1 MSVFVLTTLLVYII
15 FNLGEKKTVTSKGTI
30 TVNTELEIIRE
41 TQTFFFIIGVVIFA
55 YVTGQRFVF
64 GDTSAYMK
72 SFSETTTTVSE
83 VLSNF
88 KLGEEQLFLLINS
101 FIRQYISTDPRMFVE
116 IISFITIF
124 PIFYFYYNYS
134 GDLKFALLLF
144 VLSGCW
150 EHTMNGM
157 RQYLASVIMLMALS
171 LLYKRKWYLYIPI
184 AILAAQIHTSAY
196 IFIVVYFIAN
206 KPAWGKF
213 TKIMLV
219 IGLFL
224 LVTYPVTGSFMNRL
238 FAESTKYGEKYNTS
252 EFSYNINIFRVAVMF
267 VPVVV
272 SFINRKNMIGKYK
285 YYDIVFNMS
294 LLCAM
299 CTLIGLFSA
308 VYARLNLYF
317 EVFNV
322 ILLVWNINDM
332 IKQEKY
338 YWIKK
343 VCLAC
348 YIAYFIYQM
357 IFTYNLNWY
366 ERYLFFCNNW
376 GDASWI

>member
-1 MSVFVLTTLLVYII
+1 MSVFVLTTLLVYLI
-15 FNLGEKKTVTSKGTI
+15 FALGKRKTVTSKGI
-30 TVNTELEIIRE
+30 TVNTEIDINRD
-41 TQTFFFIIGVVIFA
+41 TQTFFFIVGVVIFA
-55 YVTGQRFVF
+55 YVTGQRFAY
-64 GDTSAYMK
+64 GDTYAYMK
-72 SFSETTTTVSE
+72 SFSESTVTVSE
-83 VLSNF
+83 VLSDF
-88 KLGEEQLFLLINS
+88 KLGEEQLFLLIKA
-101 FIRQYISTDPRMFVE
+101 FVKQYISTEPRVFIE
-116 IISFITIF
+116 IVSFITIV
-124 PIFYFYYNYS
+124 PILYFYFNYT
-134 GDLKFALLLF
+134 GDLKFAFLLF

-150 EHTMNGM
+150 EHSMNGL
-157 RQYLASVIMLMALS
+157 RQYLACAIMLMALS

-184 AILAAQIHTSAY
+184 VILAAQIHTSAY

-224 LVTYPVTGSFMNRL
+224 LVTYPVTGSFMNNL
-238 FAESTKYGEKYNTS
+238 FVESTDYGSKYNIA
-252 EFSYNINIFRVAVMF
+252 EFSNNINMFRLAVMS

-299 CTLIGLFSA
+299 CTLIGLFSV

-322 ILLVWNINDM
+322 ILLVWNIDDM
-332 IKQEKY
+332 IKQERYK
-338 YWIKK
+338 WIKYACI
-343 VCLAC
+343 VCFA
-348 YIAYFIYQM
+348 AYFIYQM
-357 IFTYNLNWY
+357 VFTYHLNWY
-366 ERYLFFCNNW
+366 EKFLFFCDSW
-376 GDASWI
+376 YEYSWI

>member
-1 MSVFVLTTLLVYII
+1 MSVFVLTTLLVYLI
-15 FNLGEKKTVTSKGTI
+15 FALGKRRTVTSEGI
-30 TVNTELEIIRE
+30 TVNTEIDINRD
-41 TQTFFFIIGVVIFA
+41 TQTFFFIVGVVIFA

-64 GDTSAYMK
+64 GDTYAYME
-72 SFSETTTTVSE
+72 SFSESTVTVSE

-88 KLGEEQLFLLINS
+88 KLGEEQLFLLIKV
-101 FIRQYISTDPRMFVE
+101 FIKQYISTEPRVFIEIVSFV
-116 IISFITIF
+116 TIV
-124 PIFYFYYNYS
+124 PILYFYFNYS
-134 GDLKFALLLF
+134 GDLKFAFLLF

-150 EHTMNGM
+150 EHSMNGL
-157 RQYLASVIMLMALS
+157 RQYLAGS
-171 LLYKRKWYLYIPI
+171 LLMLFFKCIYNRKWYIYLPVVVIS
-184 AILAAQIHTSAY
+184 AQIHTSAY
-196 IFIVVYFIAN
+196 IFLLIYFIAN

-224 LVTYPVTGSFMNRL
+224 LVTYPVTGSFMNNL
-238 FAESTKYGEKYNTS
+238 FVENTDYGEKYNTS
-252 EFSYNINIFRVAVMF
+252 EFNYSINIIRVAVMS
-267 VPVVV
+267 VPIMV
-272 SFINRKNMIGKYK
+272 SFLNRKNMIGKYK

-322 ILLVWNINDM
+322 MLLVWNINDM
-332 IKQEKY
+332 VKRERYK
-338 YWIKK
+338 WIKYACI
-343 VCLAC
+343 VCFV
-348 YIAYFIYQM
+348 AYFIYQM
-357 IFTYNLNWY
+357 VFTYNLSWY
-366 ERYLFFCNNW
+366 GRYLFFCNNW

>member
-1 MSVFVLTTLLVYII
+1 MSVLVLTTLLVYLI
-15 FNLGEKKTVTSKGTI
+15 FALGKRKTVTSEGI
-30 TVNTELEIIRE
+30 TVNTEIDINRD
-41 TQTFFFIIGVVIFA
+41 TQTFFFIVGVVIFA
-55 YVTGQRFVF
+55 YVTGQRFAF
-64 GDTSAYMK
+64 GDTIAYMY
-72 SFSETTTTVSE
+72 SFSETTTTVSD

-88 KLGEEQLFLLINS
+88 KLGEEQLFLLIKV
-101 FIRQYISTDPRMFVE
+101 FIKQYISTDPRVFIE
-116 IISFITIF
+116 IISFITIV
-124 PIFYFYYNYS
+124 PILYFYFNYS

-150 EHTMNGM
+150 EHSMNGL
-157 RQYLASVIMLMALS
+157 RQYLACAIMLMALS

-184 AILAAQIHTSAY
+184 VILAAQIHTSAY

-213 TKIMLV
+213 TKILLI

-224 LVTYPVTGSFMNRL
+224 LVTYPITGSFMNNL
-238 FAESTKYGEKYNTS
+238 FVENTDYGEKYNTS
-252 EFSYNINIFRVAVMF
+252 DFTNNVNMFRLAVMS

-299 CTLIGLFSA
+299 CTLIGIFST

-322 ILLVWNINDM
+322 IILVWNINDM
-332 IKQEKY
+332 VKRERYK
-338 YWIKK
+338 WIRFACI
-343 VCLAC
+343 VCF
-348 YIAYFIYQM
+348 IVYFIYQM
-357 IFTYNLNWY
+357 MFTYNLSWY
-366 ERYLFFCNNW
+366 GRYLFFCDNW

>member
-1 MSVFVLTTLLVYII
+1 MSVFVLTTLLVYLI
-15 FNLGEKKTVTSKGTI
+15 FALGKRRTVTSEGI
-30 TVNTELEIIRE
+30 TVNTEIDINRD
-41 TQTFFFIIGVVIFA
+41 TQTFFFIVGVVIFA
-55 YVTGQRFVF
+55 YVTGQRFAF
-64 GDTSAYMK
+64 GDTVAYMD
-72 SFSETTTTVSE
+72 SFSETTTTVSD

-88 KLGEEQLFLLINS
+88 KLGEEQLFLLIKA
-101 FIRQYISTDPRMFVE
+101 FIKQYISTEPRVFIE
-116 IISFITIF
+116 IVSFITIV
-124 PIFYFYYNYS
+124 PILYFYFNYT
-134 GDLKFALLLF
+134 GDLKFAFLLF

-150 EHTMNGM
+150 EHSMNGL
-157 RQYLASVIMLMALS
+157 RQYLACAIMLMALS

-184 AILAAQIHTSAY
+184 VILAAQIHTSAY

-224 LVTYPVTGSFMNRL
+224 LITYPITGSFMNRL
-238 FAESTKYGEKYNTS
+238 FVESTDYGSKYNTA
-252 EFSYNINIFRVAVMF
+252 EFSNNINMFRLAVMS

-322 ILLVWNINDM
+322 ILLVWNIDDM

-338 YWIKK
+338 KWIKF
-343 VCLAC
+343 AC
-348 YIAYFIYQM
+348 ICCFIAYFIYQM
-357 IFTYNLNWY
+357 IFTYHLNWY
-366 ERYLFFCNNW
+366 EKFLFFCDSWNEY
-376 GDASWI
+376 SWI

>member
-1 MSVFVLTTLLVYII
+1 MSVFVLTTLLVYLI
-15 FNLGEKKTVTSKGTI
+15 FALGKRKTVTSEGI
-30 TVNTELEIIRE
+30 TVNTEIDINRD
-41 TQTFFFIIGVVIFA
+41 TQTFFFIVGVVIFA
-55 YVTGQRFVF
+55 YVTGQRFAY
-64 GDTSAYMK
+64 GDTYAYMK
-72 SFSETTTTVSE
+72 SFSESTVTVSE

-88 KLGEEQLFLLINS
+88 KLGEEQLFLLIKA
-101 FIRQYISTDPRMFVE
+101 FIKQYISTEPRVFIE
-116 IISFITIF
+116 IVSFITIV
-124 PIFYFYYNYS
+124 PILYFYFNYT
-134 GDLKFALLLF
+134 GDLKFAFLLF

-150 EHTMNGM
+150 EHSMNGL
-157 RQYLASVIMLMALS
+157 RQYLACAIILMALS
-171 LLYKRKWYLYIPI
+171 LLYKRKWYLYVPI

-213 TKIMLV
+213 TKIMLA

-224 LVTYPVTGSFMNRL
+224 LITYPITGSFMNRL
-238 FAESTKYGEKYNTS
+238 FVESTDYGSKYNTA
-252 EFSYNINIFRVAVMF
+252 EFSNNINMFRLAVMS

-322 ILLVWNINDM
+322 ILLVWNIDDM

-338 YWIKK
+338 KWIKF
-343 VCLAC
+343 AC
-348 YIAYFIYQM
+348 ICCFIAYFIYQM
-357 IFTYNLNWY
+357 IFTYHLNWY
-366 ERYLFFCNNW
+366 EKFLFFCDSWNEY
-376 GDASWI
+376 SWI

>member
-1 MSVFVLTTLLVYII
+1 MSVFVLTTLLVYLI
-15 FNLGEKKTVTSKGTI
+15 FALGKRKTITSEGI
-30 TVNTELEIIRE
+30 TVNTEIDINRD
-41 TQTFFFIIGVVIFA
+41 TQTFFFIVGVVIFA
-55 YVTGQRFVF
+55 YVTGQRFAF
-64 GDTSAYMK
+64 GDTLSYMS
-72 SFSETTTTVSE
+72 SFENANTTVPD

-88 KLGEEQLFLLINS
+88 QFGKEHLFLLIKV
-101 FIRQYISTDPRMFVE
+101 FIKQYISVEPRVFIE
-116 IISFITIF
+116 IVSFITIV
-124 PIFYFYYNYS
+124 PILYFYFNYS
-134 GDLKFALLLF
+134 GDLKFAFLLF

-150 EHTMNGM
+150 EHTMNGL
-157 RQYLASVIMLMALS
+157 RQYLTCAIMLMALS

-184 AILAAQIHTSAY
+184 VILAAQIHTSAY

-224 LVTYPVTGSFMNRL
+224 LVTYPVTGSFMNNL
-238 FAESTKYGEKYNTS
+238 FVENTDYGEKYNTS
-252 EFSYNINIFRVAVMF
+252 DFTNNVNMFRLAVMS

-299 CTLIGLFSA
+299 CTLIGMFSA

-317 EVFNV
+317 ELFNV
-322 ILLVWNINDM
+322 ILLVCNINDM
-332 IKQEKY
+332 VKQEKY
-338 YWIKK
+338 KWIKF
-343 VCLAC
+343 AC
-348 YIAYFIYQM
+348 ICCFIAYFIYQM
-357 IFTYNLNWY
+357 MFTYHLSWY
-366 ERYLFFCNNW
+366 ERYMFFCNNW
-376 GDASWI
+376 GDSSWI

>member
-1 MSVFVLTTLLVYII
+1 MSVFVLTTLLVYLI
-15 FNLGEKKTVTSKGTI
+15 FALGKRKTVTSEGI
-30 TVNTELEIIRE
+30 TVNTEIDINRD
-41 TQTFFFIIGVVIFA
+41 TQTFFFIVGVVIFA
-55 YVTGQRFVF
+55 YVTGQRFVY
-64 GDTSAYMK
+64 GDTYAYME
-72 SFSETTTTVSE
+72 SFSESTVTVSE

-88 KLGEEQLFLLINS
+88 KLGEEQLFLLIKA
-101 FIRQYISTDPRMFVE
+101 FIKQYISTEPRVFIEIVSFV
-116 IISFITIF
+116 TIV
-124 PIFYFYYNYS
+124 PILYFYFNYS
-134 GDLKFALLLF
+134 GDLKFAFLLF

-150 EHTMNGM
+150 EHSMNGL
-157 RQYLASVIMLMALS
+157 RQYLACAIMLMAFS

-184 AILAAQIHTSAY
+184 VILAVQIHTSAY

-238 FAESTKYGEKYNTS
+238 FAESTEYGEKYNTS
-252 EFSYNINIFRVAVMF
+252 EFNYSINIFRVAVMS
-267 VPVVV
+267 VPIMV
-272 SFINRKNMIGKYK
+272 SFLNRKNMIGKYK

-299 CTLIGLFSA
+299 CTLIGLISA

-317 EVFNV
+317 ELFNV

-332 IKQEKY
+332 IKQERYK
-338 YWIKK
+338 WIKYACI
-343 VCLAC
+343 VCFV
-348 YIAYFIYQM
+348 AYFIYQM
-357 IFTYNLNWY
+357 VFTYHLNWY
-366 ERYLFFCNNW
+366 EKFLFFCDSW
-376 GDASWI
+376 YEYSWI

>member
-15 FNLGEKKTVTSKGTI
+15 FALGKKKIVTSEGTI
-30 TVNTELEIIRE
+30 VSTELDIIRD
-41 TQTFFFIIGVVIFA
+41 TQTFFFVIGIVIFA
-55 YVTGQRFVF
+55 YVTGQRFVY
-64 GDTSAYMK
+64 GDTYAYME
-72 SFSETTTTVSE
+72 SFSESTVTVSE

-88 KLGEEQLFLLINS
+88 KLGEEQLFLLIKA
-101 FIRQYISTDPRMFVE
+101 FIKQYISTEPRVFIEIVSFV
-116 IISFITIF
+116 TIV
-124 PIFYFYYNYS
+124 PILYFYFNYS
-134 GDLKFALLLF
+134 GDLKFAFLLF

-150 EHTMNGM
+150 EHSMNGL
-157 RQYLASVIMLMALS
+157 RQYLACAIMLMALS

-184 AILAAQIHTSAY
+184 VILAAQIHTSAY

-213 TKIMLV
+213 TKIMLA

-224 LVTYPVTGSFMNRL
+224 LVTYPVTGSFINRL
-238 FAESTKYGEKYNTS
+238 FVENTDYGEKYNTS
-252 EFSYNINIFRVAVMF
+252 DFTNNVNMFRLAVMS

-299 CTLIGLFSA
+299 CTLIGIFSA

-322 ILLVWNINDM
+322 ILLVWNVNDM
-332 IKQEKY
+332 VKQEKY
-338 YWIKK
+338 KWIKF
-343 VCLAC
+343 VCICCFML
-348 YIAYFIYQM
+348 YFIYQM
-357 IFTYNLNWY
+357 VFTYNLNWY
-366 ERYLFFCNNW
+366 ERYIFFCNDW

>member
-1 MSVFVLTTLLVYII
+1 MSVFVLTTLLVYLI
-15 FNLGEKKTVTSKGTI
+15 FALGKRRTATSEGI
-30 TVNTELEIIRE
+30 TVNTEIDINRD
-41 TQTFFFIIGVVIFA
+41 TQTFFFIVGVVIFA
-55 YVTGQRFVF
+55 YVTGQRFAF
-64 GDTSAYMK
+64 GDTIAYMD
-72 SFSETTTTVSE
+72 SFSETTTTVSD

-88 KLGEEQLFLLINS
+88 QFGKEHLFLLIKV
-101 FIRQYISTDPRMFVE
+101 FIKQYISVEPRVFIE
-116 IISFITIF
+116 IVSFITIV
-124 PIFYFYYNYS
+124 PLLYFYFNYS
-134 GDLKFALLLF
+134 GDLKFAFLLF

-184 AILAAQIHTSAY
+184 AILVAQIHTSAY

-224 LVTYPVTGSFMNRL
+224 LVTYPVTGSFMNNL
-238 FAESTKYGEKYNTS
+238 FVESTDYGSKYNIV
-252 EFSYNINIFRVAVMF
+252 EFSNNINMFRLAVMS

-285 YYDIVFNMS
+285 YYDVVFNMS

-322 ILLVWNINDM
+322 ILLVWNIDDM

-338 YWIKK
+338 KWIKF
-343 VCLAC
+343 AC
-348 YIAYFIYQM
+348 ICCFIAYFIYQM
-357 IFTYNLNWY
+357 MFTYHLNWY
-366 ERYLFFCNNW
+366 EKFLFFCDSW
-376 GDASWI
+376 YEYSWI

>member
-1 MSVFVLTTLLVYII
+1 MSVFVLTTLLVYLI
-15 FNLGEKKTVTSKGTI
+15 FALGKRKTVTSKGI
-30 TVNTELEIIRE
+30 TVNTEIDINRD
-41 TQTFFFIIGVVIFA
+41 TQTFFFVLGTVILA
-55 YVTGQRFVF
+55 YVTGQRFVY
-64 GDTSAYMK
+64 GDTYAYME
-72 SFSETTTTVSE
+72 SFSKSTVTVSE

-88 KLGEEQLFLLINS
+88 KLGEEQLFLLIKA
-101 FIRQYISTDPRMFVE
+101 FIKQYISTEPRVFIE
-116 IISFITIF
+116 IVSFITIV
-124 PIFYFYYNYS
+124 PILYFYFNYS
-134 GDLKFALLLF
+134 GDLKFAFLLF

-150 EHTMNGM
+150 EHSLNGL
-157 RQYLASVIMLMALS
+157 RQYLACAIMLMALS

-184 AILAAQIHTSAY
+184 VILAAQIHTSAY

-224 LVTYPVTGSFMNRL
+224 LVTYPVTGSFINNL
-238 FAESTKYGEKYNTS
+238 FVENTDYGEKYNTS
-252 EFSYNINIFRVAVMF
+252 DFTNNVNMFRLAVMS

-272 SFINRKNMIGKYK
+272 SFINRKNMICKYK

-322 ILLVWNINDM
+322 MLLVWNINDM
-332 IKQEKY
+332 VKRERYK
-338 YWIKK
+338 WIKYACI
-343 VCLAC
+343 VCFV
-348 YIAYFIYQM
+348 AYFIYQM
-357 IFTYNLNWY
+357 VFTYNLSWY
-366 ERYLFFCNNW
+366 ERYMFFCNDW

>member
-1 MSVFVLTTLLVYII
+1 MSVFVLTTLLVYLI
-15 FNLGEKKTVTSKGTI
+15 FALGKRKTVTSEGI
-30 TVNTELEIIRE
+30 TVNTEIDINRD
-41 TQTFFFIIGVVIFA
+41 TQTFFFIVGVVIFA
-55 YVTGQRFVF
+55 YVTGQRFAF
-64 GDTSAYMK
+64 GDTVAYMD
-72 SFSETTTTVSE
+72 SFSETTTTVSD

-88 KLGEEQLFLLINS
+88 KLGEEQLFLLIKA
-101 FIRQYISTDPRMFVE
+101 FIKQYISTEPRVFIE
-116 IISFITIF
+116 IVSFITIV
-124 PIFYFYYNYS
+124 PILYFYFNYT
-134 GDLKFALLLF
+134 GDLKFAFLLF

-150 EHTMNGM
+150 EHSMNGL
-157 RQYLASVIMLMALS
+157 RQYLACAIMLMALS

-213 TKIMLV
+213 TKIMLA

-224 LVTYPVTGSFMNRL
+224 LVTYPVTGSFMNNL
-238 FAESTKYGEKYNTS
+238 FVESTDYGSKYNIV
-252 EFSYNINIFRVAVMF
+252 EFSNNINMFRLAVMS

-285 YYDIVFNMS
+285 YYDVVFNMS

-332 IKQEKY
+332 VKQEKY
-338 YWIKK
+338 KWIKF
-343 VCLAC
+343 AC
-348 YIAYFIYQM
+348 ICCFIAYFIYQM
-357 IFTYNLNWY
+357 IFTYHLNWY
-366 ERYLFFCNNW
+366 EKFLFFCDSW
-376 GDASWI
+376 YEYSWI

>member
-1 MSVFVLTTLLVYII
+1 MSVFVLTTLLVYLI
-15 FNLGEKKTVTSKGTI
+15 FALGKRRTVTSEGI
-30 TVNTELEIIRE
+30 TVNTEIDINRD
-41 TQTFFFIIGVVIFA
+41 TQTFFFIVGVVIFA
-55 YVTGQRFVF
+55 YVTGQRFAY
-64 GDTSAYMK
+64 GDTYAYMK
-72 SFSETTTTVSE
+72 SFSESTVTVSE

-88 KLGEEQLFLLINS
+88 KLGEEQLFLLIKA
-101 FIRQYISTDPRMFVE
+101 FIKQYISTEPRVFIE
-116 IISFITIF
+116 IVSFITIV
-124 PIFYFYYNYS
+124 PILYFYFNYT
-134 GDLKFALLLF
+134 GDLKFAFLLF

-150 EHTMNGM
+150 EHSMNGL
-157 RQYLASVIMLMALS
+157 RQYLACAIMLMALS

-184 AILAAQIHTSAY
+184 VILAAQIHTSAY

-213 TKIMLV
+213 TKIMLA

-224 LVTYPVTGSFMNRL
+224 LVTYPVTGSFMNNL
-238 FAESTKYGEKYNTS
+238 FVENTDYGSKYNTA
-252 EFSYNINIFRVAVMF
+252 EFSNNINMFRLAVMS

-322 ILLVWNINDM
+322 ILLVWNIDDM

-338 YWIKK
+338 KWIKF
-343 VCLAC
+343 AC
-348 YIAYFIYQM
+348 ICCFIAYFIYQM
-357 IFTYNLNWY
+357 IFTYHLNWY
-366 ERYLFFCNNW
+366 EKFLFFCDSW
-376 GDASWI
+376 YEYSWI

>member
-1 MSVFVLTTLLVYII
+1 MSVFVLTTLLVYLI
-15 FNLGEKKTVTSKGTI
+15 FALGKRRTVTSEGI
-30 TVNTELEIIRE
+30 TVNTEIDINRD
-41 TQTFFFIIGVVIFA
+41 TQTFFFIVGVVIFA

-64 GDTSAYMK
+64 GDTIAYID
-72 SFSETTTTVSE
+72 SFSKTTTTVSD

-88 KLGEEQLFLLINS
+88 KLGEEQLFLLIKA
-101 FIRQYISTDPRMFVE
+101 FIKQYISTEPRVFIE
-116 IISFITIF
+116 IVSFITIV
-124 PIFYFYYNYS
+124 PILYFYFNYT
-134 GDLKFALLLF
+134 GDLKFAFLLF

-150 EHTMNGM
+150 EHSMNGL
-157 RQYLASVIMLMALS
+157 RQYLACAIMLMALS

-213 TKIMLV
+213 TKIMLA

-224 LVTYPVTGSFMNRL
+224 LVTYPVTGSFMNNL
-238 FAESTKYGEKYNTS
+238 FVESTDYGEKYNTS
-252 EFSYNINIFRVAVMF
+252 DFTNNINMFRLAVMS

-285 YYDIVFNMS
+285 YYDVVFNMS

-322 ILLVWNINDM
+322 ILLVWNIDDM

-338 YWIKK
+338 KWIKF
-343 VCLAC
+343 AC
-348 YIAYFIYQM
+348 ICCFIAYFIYQM
-357 IFTYNLNWY
+357 IFTYHLNWY
-366 ERYLFFCNNW
+366 EKFLFFCDSW
-376 GDASWI
+376 YEYSWI

>member
-30 TVNTELEIIRE
+30 TVNTELEIIRD
-41 TQTFFFIIGVVIFA
+41 TQTFFFIVGVVIFA
-55 YVTGQRFVF
+55 YVTGQRFAF
-64 GDTSAYMK
+64 GDTYAYMK
-72 SFSETTTTVSE
+72 SFSETTATASD
-83 VLSNF
+83 VLNNF
-88 KLGEEQLFLLINS
+88 QFGEEQLFLLINS

-157 RQYLASVIMLMALS
+157 RQYLASVIMLMAFS

-184 AILAAQIHTSAY
+184 VILAAQIHTSAY

-238 FAESTKYGEKYNTS
+238 FAESTEYGEKYNTS

-322 ILLVWNINDM
+322 TLLVWNIDDM

-338 YWIKK
+338 KWIKF
-343 VCLAC
+343 AC
-348 YIAYFIYQM
+348 ICCFIAYFIYQM
-357 IFTYNLNWY
+357 IFTYHLNWY
-366 ERYLFFCNNW
+366 VRYLFFCNNW

>member
-1 MSVFVLTTLLVYII
+1 MSVLVLTTLLVYLI
-15 FNLGEKKTVTSKGTI
+15 FALGKRKTVTSEGI
-30 TVNTELEIIRE
+30 TVNTEIDINRD
-41 TQTFFFIIGVVIFA
+41 TQTFFFIVGVVIFA
-55 YVTGQRFVF
+55 YVTGQRFAF
-64 GDTSAYMK
+64 GDTIAYMY
-72 SFSETTTTVSE
+72 SFSETTTTVSD

-88 KLGEEQLFLLINS
+88 KLGEEQLFLLIKV
-101 FIRQYISTDPRMFVE
+101 FIKQYISTDPRVFIE
-116 IISFITIF
+116 IISFITIV
-124 PIFYFYYNYS
+124 PILYFYFNYS

-150 EHTMNGM
+150 EHSMNGL
-157 RQYLASVIMLMALS
+157 RQYLACAIMLMALS

-184 AILAAQIHTSAY
+184 VILAAQIHTSAY

-213 TKIMLV
+213 TKILLI

-224 LVTYPVTGSFMNRL
+224 LVTYPITGSFMNNL
-238 FAESTKYGEKYNTS
+238 FVENTDYGEKYNTS
-252 EFSYNINIFRVAVMF
+252 DFTNNVNMFRLAVMS

-299 CTLIGLFSA
+299 CTLIGIFST

-322 ILLVWNINDM
+322 IILVWNINDM
-332 IKQEKY
+332 VKRERCK
-338 YWIKK
+338 WIRFACI
-343 VCLAC
+343 VCF
-348 YIAYFIYQM
+348 IVYFIYQM
-357 IFTYNLNWY
+357 MFTYNLSWY
-366 ERYLFFCNNW
+366 GRYLFFCDNW

>member
-1 MSVFVLTTLLVYII
+1 MSVFVLTTLLVYLI
-15 FNLGEKKTVTSKGTI
+15 FALGKRKTVTSKGI
-30 TVNTELEIIRE
+30 TVNTEIDINRD
-41 TQTFFFIIGVVIFA
+41 TQTFFFIVGVVIFA
-55 YVTGQRFVF
+55 YVTGQRFAF
-64 GDTSAYMK
+64 GDTITYMD
-72 SFSETTTTVSE
+72 SFNETTTTVSD

-88 KLGEEQLFLLINS
+88 KLGEEQLFLLIKA
-101 FIRQYISTDPRMFVE
+101 FIKQYISTEPRVFIE
-116 IISFITIF
+116 IVSFITIV
-124 PIFYFYYNYS
+124 PILYFYFNYT
-134 GDLKFALLLF
+134 GDLKFAFLLF

-150 EHTMNGM
+150 EHSMNGL
-157 RQYLASVIMLMALS
+157 RQYLACAIMLMALS

-213 TKIMLV
+213 TKIMLA

-224 LVTYPVTGSFMNRL
+224 LVTYPVTGSFMNNL
-238 FAESTKYGEKYNTS
+238 FVESTDYGSKYNIV
-252 EFSYNINIFRVAVMF
+252 EFSNNINMFRLAVMS

-322 ILLVWNINDM
+322 ILLVWNIDDM

-338 YWIKK
+338 KWIKF
-343 VCLAC
+343 AC
-348 YIAYFIYQM
+348 ICCFIAYFIYQM
-357 IFTYNLNWY
+357 IFTYHLNWY
-366 ERYLFFCNNW
+366 VRYMFFCNNW

>member
-1 MSVFVLTTLLVYII
+1 MSVFVLTTLLVYLI
-15 FNLGEKKTVTSKGTI
+15 FALGKRKTVTSKGT
-30 TVNTELEIIRE
+30 TVNTEIDINRD
-41 TQTFFFIIGVVIFA
+41 TQTFFFVLGIVILA
-55 YVTGQRFVF
+55 YVTGQRFVY
-64 GDTSAYMK
+64 GDTYAYME
-72 SFSETTTTVSE
+72 SFSESTVTVSE

-88 KLGEEQLFLLINS
+88 KLGEEQLFLLIKA
-101 FIRQYISTDPRMFVE
+101 FIKQYISTEPRVFIEIVSFV
-116 IISFITIF
+116 TIV
-124 PIFYFYYNYS
+124 PILYFYFNYS
-134 GDLKFALLLF
+134 GDLKFAFLLF

-150 EHTMNGM
+150 EHSMNGL
-157 RQYLASVIMLMALS
+157 RQYLACAIMLMALS

-184 AILAAQIHTSAY
+184 VILAAQIHTSAY

-224 LVTYPVTGSFMNRL
+224 LVTYPVTGSFMNNL
-238 FAESTKYGEKYNTS
+238 FVENTDYGEKYNTS
-252 EFSYNINIFRVAVMF
+252 EFSYSINIIRVAVMS
-267 VPVVV
+267 VPIMV
-272 SFINRKNMIGKYK
+272 SFLNRKNMIGKYK

-317 EVFNV
+317 ELFNV

-332 IKQEKY
+332 VKRERYK
-338 YWIKK
+338 WIKYACI
-343 VCLAC
+343 VCFV
-348 YIAYFIYQM
+348 AYFIYQM
-357 IFTYNLNWY
+357 VFTYNLSWY
-366 ERYLFFCNNW
+366 GRYLFFCNNW

>member
-1 MSVFVLTTLLVYII
+1 MSVFVLTTLLVYVI
-15 FNLGEKKTVTSKGTI
+15 FALGKRKTVTSEGI
-30 TVNTELEIIRE
+30 TVNTEIDINRD
-41 TQTFFFIIGVVIFA
+41 TQTFFFIVGVVIFA
-55 YVTGQRFVF
+55 YVTGQRFAF
-64 GDTSAYMK
+64 GDTLSYMS
-72 SFSETTTTVSE
+72 SFENANTTVPD

-88 KLGEEQLFLLINS
+88 QFGKEHLFLLIKV
-101 FIRQYISTDPRMFVE
+101 FIKQYISVEPRVFIE
-116 IISFITIF
+116 IISFITIV
-124 PIFYFYYNYS
+124 PLLYFYFNYS
-134 GDLKFALLLF
+134 GDLKFAFLLF

-150 EHTMNGM
+150 EHSMNGL
-157 RQYLASVIMLMALS
+157 RQYLACTIMLMALP

-184 AILAAQIHTSAY
+184 VILAAQIHTSAY

-219 IGLFL
+219 IGLFF
-224 LVTYPVTGSFMNRL
+224 LVTYPVTGSFMNNL
-238 FAESTKYGEKYNTS
+238 FVENTDYGEKYNTS
-252 EFSYNINIFRVAVMF
+252 DFTNNVNMFRLAVMS

-299 CTLIGLFSA
+299 CTLIGMFSA

-322 ILLVWNINDM
+322 MLLVWNINDM
-332 IKQEKY
+332 VKQEKY
-338 YWIKK
+338 KWIKS
-343 VCLAC
+343 VCIVC
-348 YIAYFIYQM
+348 FIAYFIYQM
-357 IFTYNLNWY
+357 VFTYHLNWY
-366 ERYLFFCNNW
+366 EKFLFFCDSW
-376 GDASWI
+376 YEYSWI

>member
-1 MSVFVLTTLLVYII
+1 MSVFVLTTLLVYLI
-15 FNLGEKKTVTSKGTI
+15 FALGKRKTVTSEGI
-30 TVNTELEIIRE
+30 TVNTEIDINRD
-41 TQTFFFIIGVVIFA
+41 TQTFFFIVGVVIFA
-55 YVTGQRFVF
+55 YVTGQRFAF
-64 GDTSAYMK
+64 GDTLFYMS
-72 SFSETTTTVSE
+72 SFENANTTVSDL
-83 VLSNF
+83 LSNF
-88 KLGEEQLFLLINS
+88 QFGKEHLFLLIKV
-101 FIRQYISTDPRMFVE
+101 FIKQYISVEPRVFIE
-116 IISFITIF
+116 IISFITIV
-124 PIFYFYYNYS
+124 PLLYFYFNYS
-134 GDLKFALLLF
+134 GDLKFAFLLF

-150 EHTMNGM
+150 EHSMNGL
-157 RQYLASVIMLMALS
+157 RQYLACAIMLMALS

-184 AILAAQIHTSAY
+184 VILAAQIHTSAY

-224 LVTYPVTGSFMNRL
+224 LVTYPVTGSFMNNL
-238 FAESTKYGEKYNTS
+238 FVESTDYGSKYNIV
-252 EFSYNINIFRVAVMF
+252 EFSNNINMFRLAVMS

-299 CTLIGLFSA
+299 CTLMGMFSA

-322 ILLVWNINDM
+322 MLLVWNINDM
-332 IKQEKY
+332 VKQEKY
-338 YWIKK
+338 KWIKS
-343 VCLAC
+343 VCIVC
-348 YIAYFIYQM
+348 FIAYFIYQM
-357 IFTYNLNWY
+357 VFTYHLNWY
-366 ERYLFFCNNW
+366 EKFLFFCDSW
-376 GDASWI
+376 YEYSWI

>member
-1 MSVFVLTTLLVYII
+1 MSVFVLTTLLVYLI
-15 FNLGEKKTVTSKGTI
+15 FALGKRRTVTSEGI
-30 TVNTELEIIRE
+30 TVNTEIDINRD
-41 TQTFFFIIGVVIFA
+41 TQTFFFIVGVVIFA
-55 YVTGQRFVF
+55 YVTGQRFAY
-64 GDTSAYMK
+64 GDTYAYMK
-72 SFSETTTTVSE
+72 SFTETTATAFD
-83 VLSNF
+83 VLNNF
-88 KLGEEQLFLLINS
+88 QFGEEQLFLLINS

-157 RQYLASVIMLMALS
+157 RQYLASVIMLMAFS

-224 LVTYPVTGSFMNRL
+224 LVTYPVTGSFMNNL
-238 FAESTKYGEKYNTS
+238 FVENTDYGEKYNTS
-252 EFSYNINIFRVAVMF
+252 EFNYSINIFRVAVMS

-285 YYDIVFNMS
+285 YYDVVFNMS

-322 ILLVWNINDM
+322 ILLVWNIDDM

-338 YWIKK
+338 KWIKF
-343 VCLAC
+343 AC
-348 YIAYFIYQM
+348 ICCFIAYFIYQM
-357 IFTYNLNWY
+357 IFTYHLNWY
-366 ERYLFFCNNW
+366 VRYMFFCNNW
-376 GDASWI
+376 GDSSWI

>member
-1 MSVFVLTTLLVYII
+1 MSVFVLTTLLVYLI
-15 FNLGEKKTVTSKGTI
+15 FALGKRKTVTYEGI
-30 TVNTELEIIRE
+30 TVNTEIDINRD
-41 TQTFFFIIGVVIFA
+41 TQTFFFIVGVVIFA
-55 YVTGQRFVF
+55 YVTGQRFAY
-64 GDTSAYMK
+64 GDTYAYMK
-72 SFSETTTTVSE
+72 SFSESTVTVSE

-88 KLGEEQLFLLINS
+88 KLGEEQLFLLIKA
-101 FIRQYISTDPRMFVE
+101 FIKQYISTEPRVFIE
-116 IISFITIF
+116 IVSFITIV
-124 PIFYFYYNYS
+124 PILYFYFNYT
-134 GDLKFALLLF
+134 GDLKFAFLLF

-150 EHTMNGM
+150 EHSMNGL
-157 RQYLASVIMLMALS
+157 RQYLACAIMLMALS

-206 KPAWGKF
+206 KPTWGKF
-213 TKIMLV
+213 TKIMLA

-224 LVTYPVTGSFMNRL
+224 LITYPITGSFMNRL
-238 FAESTKYGEKYNTS
+238 FVESTDYGSKYNTA
-252 EFSYNINIFRVAVMF
+252 EFSNNINMFRLAVMS

-322 ILLVWNINDM
+322 ILLVWNIDDM

-338 YWIKK
+338 KWIKF
-343 VCLAC
+343 AC
-348 YIAYFIYQM
+348 ICCFIAYFIYQM
-357 IFTYNLNWY
+357 IFTYHLNWY
-366 ERYLFFCNNW
+366 EKFLFFCDSW
-376 GDASWI
+376 YEYSWI

>member
-1 MSVFVLTTLLVYII
+1 MSVFVLTTLLVYVI
-15 FNLGEKKTVTSKGTI
+15 FALGKRKTVTSEGI
-30 TVNTELEIIRE
+30 TVNTEIDINRD
-41 TQTFFFIIGVVIFA
+41 TQTFFFIVGVVIFA
-55 YVTGQRFVF
+55 YVTGQRFAF
-64 GDTSAYMK
+64 GDTLSYMS
-72 SFSETTTTVSE
+72 SFENANTTVPD

-88 KLGEEQLFLLINS
+88 QFGKEHLFLLIKV
-101 FIRQYISTDPRMFVE
+101 FIKQYISVEPRVFIE
-116 IISFITIF
+116 IISFITIV
-124 PIFYFYYNYS
+124 PLLYFYFNYS
-134 GDLKFALLLF
+134 GDLKFAFLLF

-150 EHTMNGM
+150 EHTMNGL
-157 RQYLASVIMLMALS
+157 RQYLTCAIMLMALS

-184 AILAAQIHTSAY
+184 VILAAQIHTSAY

-224 LVTYPVTGSFMNRL
+224 LVTYPVTGSFMNNL
-238 FAESTKYGEKYNTS
+238 FVESTDYGSKYNIV
-252 EFSYNINIFRVAVMF
+252 EFSNNINMFRLAVMS

-332 IKQEKY
+332 VKQEKY
-338 YWIKK
+338 KWIKS
-343 VCLAC
+343 VCIVC
-348 YIAYFIYQM
+348 FIAYFIYQM
-357 IFTYNLNWY
+357 VFTYHLNWY
-366 ERYLFFCNNW
+366 EKFLFFCDSW
-376 GDASWI
+376 YEYSWI

>member
-15 FNLGEKKTVTSKGTI
+15 FALGKRKTVTSEGI
-30 TVNTELEIIRE
+30 TVNTEIDINRD
-41 TQTFFFIIGVVIFA
+41 TQTFFFIVGVVIFA
-55 YVTGQRFVF
+55 YVTGQRFAY
-64 GDTSAYMK
+64 GDTYAYMK
-72 SFSETTTTVSE
+72 SFSESTVTVSE

-88 KLGEEQLFLLINS
+88 KLGEEQLFLLIKA
-101 FIRQYISTDPRMFVE
+101 FIKQYISTEPRVFIE
-116 IISFITIF
+116 IVSFITIV
-124 PIFYFYYNYS
+124 PILYFYFNYT
-134 GDLKFALLLF
+134 GDLKFAFLLF

-150 EHTMNGM
+150 EHSMNGL
-157 RQYLASVIMLMALS
+157 RQYLACAIMLMALS

-213 TKIMLV
+213 TKIMLA

-224 LVTYPVTGSFMNRL
+224 LVTYPVTGSFMNNL
-238 FAESTKYGEKYNTS
+238 FVENTDYGSKYNTA
-252 EFSYNINIFRVAVMF
+252 EFSNNINMFRLAVMS

-322 ILLVWNINDM
+322 ILLVWNIDDM

-338 YWIKK
+338 KWIKF
-343 VCLAC
+343 AC
-348 YIAYFIYQM
+348 ICCFIAYFIYQM
-357 IFTYNLNWY
+357 IFTYHLNWY
-366 ERYLFFCNNW
+366 EKFLFFCDSW
-376 GDASWI
+376 YEYSWI

>member
-72 SFSETTTTVSE
+72 SFSETTTTVSD
-83 VLSNF
+83 VLNNF
-88 KLGEEQLFLLINS
+88 QFGEEQLFLLINS

>member
-15 FNLGEKKTVTSKGTI
+15 FALGKKKIVTSEGTI
-30 TVNTELEIIRE
+30 VSTELDIIRD
-41 TQTFFFIIGVVIFA
+41 TQMFFFVIGIVIFA
-55 YVTGQRFVF
+55 YITGQRFVY
-64 GDTSAYMK
+64 GDTYAYME
-72 SFSETTTTVSE
+72 SFSESTVTVSE

-88 KLGEEQLFLLINS
+88 KLGEEQLFLLIKA
-101 FIRQYISTDPRMFVE
+101 FIKQYISTEPRVFIEIVSFV
-116 IISFITIF
+116 TIV
-124 PIFYFYYNYS
+124 PILYFYFNYS
-134 GDLKFALLLF
+134 GDLKFAFLLF

-150 EHTMNGM
+150 EHSMNGL
-157 RQYLASVIMLMALS
+157 RQYLACAIMLMALS

-184 AILAAQIHTSAY
+184 VILAAQIHTSAY

-213 TKIMLV
+213 TKIMLA

-224 LVTYPVTGSFMNRL
+224 LVTYPVTGSFINRL
-238 FAESTKYGEKYNTS
+238 FVENTDYGEKYNTS
-252 EFSYNINIFRVAVMF
+252 DFTNNVNMFRLAVMS

-285 YYDIVFNMS
+285 YYDVVFNMS

-299 CTLIGLFSA
+299 CTLIGMFSA

-322 ILLVWNINDM
+322 ILLVWNVNDM
-332 IKQEKY
+332 VKRERYK
-338 YWIKK
+338 WIKYACI
-343 VCLAC
+343 VCF
-348 YIAYFIYQM
+348 IAYFLYQM
-357 IFTYNLNWY
+357 VFTYNLSWY
-366 ERYLFFCNNW
+366 ERYIFFCNDW
-376 GDASWI
+376 TDASWI

>member
-1 MSVFVLTTLLVYII
+1 MSVFVLTTLLVYLI
-15 FNLGEKKTVTSKGTI
+15 FALGKRKTVTSEGI
-30 TVNTELEIIRE
+30 TVNTEIDINRD
-41 TQTFFFIIGVVIFA
+41 TQTFFFIVGVVIFA
-55 YVTGQRFVF
+55 YVTGQRFAF
-64 GDTSAYMK
+64 GDTIAYMD
-72 SFSETTTTVSE
+72 SFSETTTTVSD

-88 KLGEEQLFLLINS
+88 KLGEEQLFLLIKA
-101 FIRQYISTDPRMFVE
+101 FIKQYISTEPRVFIE
-116 IISFITIF
+116 IVSFITIV
-124 PIFYFYYNYS
+124 PILYFYFNYT
-134 GDLKFALLLF
+134 GDLKFAFLLF

-150 EHTMNGM
+150 EHSMNGL
-157 RQYLASVIMLMALS
+157 RQYLACAIMLMALS

-196 IFIVVYFIAN
+196 IFIVVYFIAD

-213 TKIMLV
+213 TKVLLV

-224 LVTYPVTGSFMNRL
+224 LVTYPVTGSFMNNL
-238 FAESTKYGEKYNTS
+238 FVENTDYGEKYNTS
-252 EFSYNINIFRVAVMF
+252 DFTNNVNMFRLAVMS

-322 ILLVWNINDM
+322 ILLVWNIDDM

-338 YWIKK
+338 KWIKF
-343 VCLAC
+343 AC
-348 YIAYFIYQM
+348 ICCFIAYFIYQM
-357 IFTYNLNWY
+357 IFTYHLNWY
-366 ERYLFFCNNW
+366 VKFLFFCDSW
-376 GDASWI
+376 YEYSWI

>member
-55 YVTGQRFVF
+55 YVTGQRFAF
-64 GDTSAYMK
+64 GDTITYMD
-72 SFSETTTTVSE
+72 SFNETTATASD
-83 VLSNF
+83 VLNNF
-88 KLGEEQLFLLINS
+88 QFGEEQLFLLINS

-157 RQYLASVIMLMALS
+157 RQYLASVIMLMAFS

-184 AILAAQIHTSAY
+184 VILAAQIHTSAY

-238 FAESTKYGEKYNTS
+238 FAESTEYGEKYNTS

>member
-1 MSVFVLTTLLVYII
+1 MSVFVLTTLLVYLI
-15 FNLGEKKTVTSKGTI
+15 FALGKRRTVTSEGI
-30 TVNTELEIIRE
+30 TVNTEIDINRD
-41 TQTFFFIIGVVIFA
+41 TQTFFFIVGVVIFA
-55 YVTGQRFVF
+55 YVTGQRFAF
-64 GDTSAYMK
+64 GDTIAYID
-72 SFSETTTTVSE
+72 SFSETTTTVSD

-88 KLGEEQLFLLINS
+88 KLGEEQLFLLIKA
-101 FIRQYISTDPRMFVE
+101 FIKQYISTEPRVFIE
-116 IISFITIF
+116 IVSFITIV
-124 PIFYFYYNYS
+124 PILYFYFNYT
-134 GDLKFALLLF
+134 GDLKFAFLLF

-150 EHTMNGM
+150 EHSMNGL
-157 RQYLASVIMLMALS
+157 RQYLACAIMLMALS

-184 AILAAQIHTSAY
+184 AILVAQIHTSAY

-213 TKIMLV
+213 TKIMLA

-224 LVTYPVTGSFMNRL
+224 LVTYPVTGSFMNNL
-238 FAESTKYGEKYNTS
+238 FVENTDYGEKYNTS
-252 EFSYNINIFRVAVMF
+252 DFTNNINMFRLAVMS

-322 ILLVWNINDM
+322 ILLVWNIDDM

-338 YWIKK
+338 KWIKF
-343 VCLAC
+343 AC
-348 YIAYFIYQM
+348 ICCFIAYFIYQM
-357 IFTYNLNWY
+357 VFTYHLNWY
-366 ERYLFFCNNW
+366 EKFLFFCDSW
-376 GDASWI
+376 YEYSWI

>member
-30 TVNTELEIIRE
+30 TVNTELEIIKE

-55 YVTGQRFVF
+55 YVTGQRFAF
-64 GDTSAYMK
+64 GDTITYMD
-72 SFSETTTTVSE
+72 SFNETTTTVSD

-88 KLGEEQLFLLINS
+88 KLGEEQLFLLIKA

-157 RQYLASVIMLMALS
+157 RQYLASVIMLMAFS

-184 AILAAQIHTSAY
+184 AIFAAQIHTSAY

-213 TKIMLV
+213 TKIMLA

-224 LVTYPVTGSFMNRL
+224 LVTYPITGSFMNRL
-238 FAESTKYGEKYNTS
+238 FAESTEYGEKYNTS
-252 EFSYNINIFRVAVMF
+252 EFSYNINIFRVAVMS
-267 VPVVV
+267 VPAVV

-322 ILLVWNINDM
+322 ILLVWNIDDM

-338 YWIKK
+338 KWIKF
-343 VCLAC
+343 AC
-348 YIAYFIYQM
+348 ICCFIAYFIYQM
-357 IFTYNLNWY
+357 IFTYHLNWY
-366 ERYLFFCNNW
+366 VRYLFFCNNW
-376 GDASWI
+376 GDSSWI